1 MSHAQRGQTLPEA
14 VFFLPIVLLALF
26 GTIYV
31 SQFWVVAE
39 RTQLAIRYG
48 SPVTNPAA
56 DYNVA
61 NIYKAA
67 TNPTNAAC
75 TSAPL
80 TVLWDGAPLPG
91 PTSAPYWQPSAS
103 PAPSST
109 CSTTFSKNQGAQFLA
124 LYVQSTQLNM
134 TTSVNVP
141 QFLVNFAGLGSFSST
156 SASQAF
162 GRPAD
167 PAGIMC
173 HSKEVNARVTAAL
186 NVPSPAPTTTPI
198 GTPSPLPFGSV
209 C

>member
-1 MSHAQRGQTLPEA
+1 MSHAQRGQTLPESA
-14 VFFLPIVLLALF
+14 FFLPIVLLALF

-31 SQFWVVAE
+31 SKFWVVAE

-48 SPVTNPAA
+48 SPATNPSA

-61 NIYKAA
+61 NIYNAA
-67 TNPTNAAC
+67 TNPAAATC

-91 PTSAPYWQPSAS
+91 PTSAPYWLPATTPAS
-103 PAPSST
+103 SST
-109 CSTTFSKNQGAQFLA
+109 CSPAFSKNQGAQFLA

-134 TTSVNVP
+134 TTYVNVP
-141 QFLVNFAGLGSFSST
+141 QFLVNYAGLGNSAST

-173 HSKEVNARVTAAL
+173 HSKEVYARVTAAL
-186 NVPSPAPTTTPI
+186 NASPLPAPSPVAS
-198 GTPSPLPFGSV
+198 PSPLPYGNV